1 VSDEPPSL
9 ITIAL
14 TVSIETNRRQAEQEG
29 RMKVFTEE
37 DKKSLRGAAQLAAS
51 LFAEQLNVDYVICAI
66 RRGGSL
72 PEDDI
77 SIIATNLTWQDRNDG
92 LTKRPTVGMMTD
104 LLIEARMAEEI
115 AALAQENWRRTEP
128 TGKTQ

>member
-1 VSDEPPSL
+1 
-9 ITIAL
+9 
-14 TVSIETNRRQAEQEG
+14 
-29 RMKVFTEE
+29 MKPLTEE
-37 DKKSLRGAAQLAAS
+37 DKKSLRATAHLAAS
-51 LFAEQLNVDYVICAI
+51 LFAELSNVVYVICAI

-92 LTKRPTVGMMTD
+92 VMKRPTVGMMTD
-104 LLIEARMAEEI
+104 LIIEARMAEEI